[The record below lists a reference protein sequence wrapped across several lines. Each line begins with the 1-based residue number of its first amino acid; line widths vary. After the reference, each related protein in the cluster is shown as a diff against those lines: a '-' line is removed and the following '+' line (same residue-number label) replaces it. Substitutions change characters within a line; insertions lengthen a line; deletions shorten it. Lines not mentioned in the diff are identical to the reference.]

1 LNPSRGSLV
10 KESYMKEI
18 LFLLWCIVA
27 FTLSTAVICGTYLD
41 YILKVAEKILEEL
54 KYMKD

>member
-1 LNPSRGSLV
+1 
-10 KESYMKEI
+10 MKEI

-54 KYMKD
+54 KYMKDQ